1 MIRAARVMTLF
12 ALAAGASA
20 LGAACSFGLDVD
32 ALSAGC
38 VDCLD
43 ATSDQTA
50 SDSGADASTDAP
62 VDAPRDAHAEAAA
75 CPTLHDA
82 GAMIAVLL
90 EGGTQC
96 VDRTE
101 VTNAQYLEFLE
112 AGAPSTVASC
122 ADAGLVPRTGWPYGP
137 GQGRAPVA
145 SVTWCGAQA
154 YCQWAGK
161 ALCGVKGGGTLDVRR
176 IGDPKVD
183 VWYAV
188 CSHDGR
194 STYPYADVYVP
205 TACNGGDNVPLGAAA
220 VGSFGSCKDPS
231 GDGPFDL
238 SGNVW
243 EWIDACGDDGR
254 CAARG
259 GGFNSTADELR
270 CNFAPL
276 YMARDAAQLTIGFRC
291 CSP

>member
-161 ALCGVKGGGTLDVRR
+161 ALCGVKGVGT
-176 IGDPKVD
+176 
-183 VWYAV
+183 
-188 CSHDGR
+188 
-194 STYPYADVYVP
+194 
-205 TACNGGDNVPLGAAA
+205 
-220 VGSFGSCKDPS
+220 
-231 GDGPFDL
+231 
-238 SGNVW
+238 
-243 EWIDACGDDGR
+243 
-254 CAARG
+254 
-259 GGFNSTADELR
+259 
-270 CNFAPL
+270 
-276 YMARDAAQLTIGFRC
+276 
-291 CSP
+291 